1 MRTSKAALFHI
12 CIDWILI
19 SIAFSTT
26 SELRLQTPPP
36 SPPAQLNLARFAR
49 VRLTSK
55 WKGSQD
61 WERFEL
67 SLAFPSEYN
76 NIH

>member
-12 CIDWILI
+12 CIDWIVI
-19 SIAFSTT
+19 SIPFSTT
-26 SELRLQTPPP
+26 SELRLQT
-36 SPPAQLNLARFAR
+36 SPAQLNLARFAR

>member
-12 CIDWILI
+12 CIDWIVI

-26 SELRLQTPPP
+26 SELCLQT
-36 SPPAQLNLARFAR
+36 SPAQLNLARFAR